1 MSYEKMWES
10 VLRHPPRVTFR
21 GESLQKIHGEI
32 GRALAAE
39 AKGEGKAKLIIRF
52 GRKADGQE
60 EAWAHSKAGD
70 RDVGTANVSTNCPP
84 FPPEHC
90 EE

>member
-10 VLRHPPRVTFR
+10 VLRYPPRVTFR

-39 AKGEGKAKLIIRF
+39 AKGEGKARLIIRS
-52 GRKADGQE
+52 GRKEDGQE
-60 EAWAHSKAGD
+60 ESWAHVKAGD
-70 RDVGTANVSTNCPP
+70 RDVGATNVGVNCPP
-84 FPPEHC
+84 HPPEEC

>member
-10 VLRHPPRVTFR
+10 VLRYPPRVVFQ

-39 AKGEGKAKLIIRF
+39 AKGEGNAKFIIRS
-52 GRKADGQE
+52 GRKADGTE
-60 EAWAHSKAGD
+60 EAWAHSKVGD
-70 RDVGTANVSTNCPP
+70 RDVGTANASTNCPP
-84 FPPEHC
+84 LPPEAC
-90 EE
+90 E